1 LIERHQSIAFRQ
13 VRVLGCFD
21 VGSGTAFFG
30 ETNEE
35 FGEGLEGGRDRAE
48 DRVVTKGATGRESI
62 SRKSVRGEK
71 EERKEVRAYSR
82 GSLLEER
89 RRDDSASVRAMRL
102 QRMSRNSHRQHL

>member
-1 LIERHQSIAFRQ
+1 
-13 VRVLGCFD
+13 
-21 VGSGTAFFG
+21 
-30 ETNEE
+30 
-35 FGEGLEGGRDRAE
+35 
-48 DRVVTKGATGRESI
+48 
-62 SRKSVRGEK
+62 VRGEK